1 MSSIKIGQ
9 LVGRAALLLFAL
21 AVVGCGS
28 DGTTPSKNNNSD
40 VKLKTSQLLPSGAV
54 CGALDLT
61 LHFPQG
67 ITVQLDPTTG
77 EPLPSVVKLVG
88 ATDPNLTFTVV
99 KYTPATGT
107 TQGSLRFQIY
117 NLLGFTSNGNE
128 YIDLQLDITPGFTP
142 KTSDFWFSNFTV
154 SDLNGIVI
162 PLATPTATIEI
173 I

>member
-1 MSSIKIGQ
+1 MSSLKIGQ
-9 LVGRAALLLFAL
+9 LVGRAALLLLAL
-21 AVVGCGS
+21 VLFGCGS
-28 DGTTPSKNNNSD
+28 GGTTPSKNDSN
-40 VKLKTSQLLPSGAV
+40 VRLKTSQLLPSGAV

-67 ITVQLDPTTG
+67 ITVQLDSTTG

-88 ATDPNLTFTVV
+88 ATDPAMTFTVV
-99 KYTPATGT
+99 KYTPATST
-107 TQGSLRFQIY
+107 SQGSLRFQIY

-154 SDLNGIVI
+154 SDLNGNVI